1 MNVHPPTEGCLT
13 VLGSRPMTVAP
24 MAPQAQDVVVT
35 PGLVIPASELSWAF
49 ARSGGPGGQNVN
61 KVESKVELRWTPGES
76 KAVAGLDEGTRT
88 WLLARIAARLT
99 AGGELIVISTLTRD
113 QIRNRA
119 DAADKL
125 AALLRTAL
133 ARPKKRRP
141 TRPSRASKER
151 RITAKK
157 HRGAIKKHRGSAHE

>member
-1 MNVHPPTEGCLT
+1 
-13 VLGSRPMTVAP
+13 

-119 DAADKL
+119 DGSHVIPEL
-125 AALLRTAL
+125 A
-133 ARPKKRRP
+133 P
-141 TRPSRASKER
+141 
-151 RITAKK
+151 
-157 HRGAIKKHRGSAHE
+157 